1 MRRIPLRLRLTLGF
15 AAGMTAALFALGFL
29 LHARFETDLTR
40 AIDMELRSRA
50 QVILAGVGRQDPS
63 VIRANGNLID
73 PDEAFAQVLTSSGAI
88 VDTSPGVAGG
98 PMVSVADL
106 RTAAGGPASFTTRV
120 KGVDDPVRLLAVPIA
135 RTGGSLFVVVGST
148 LGDRNEALA
157 RLTLL
162 LAVFGLAAL
171 AVVSM
176 GGWLLAGAA
185 LRPVERM
192 RREASAISESEL
204 DRRLQLP
211 PANDEL
217 ARLGSTLNSLLARL
231 EEAFRKEARFLDQ
244 ASHELRTP
252 LAVLKMELDLAATQA
267 TDPRELREALLNASA
282 EADRLVR
289 LAEDLLVLAR
299 LRDGRLP
306 VRRAPVDI
314 GDLVGSVCAGH
325 ERLANAAGASIEWTA
340 TGDLVLLDPSRVRQ
354 AIEDLLDNAVRHG
367 GGPIEV
373 SAHRTDKGAEI
384 VVRDRGPGFPP
395 EMLEGPLEPFSRRA
409 SREGDRMDGPGLG
422 LAIVRAVAEAH
433 GGSVSLQN
441 RPSGGASVTLFLAVP
456 SEGPSEGDGDV
467 SPPGE
472 ALGSE
477 GAGREAPPQLP
488 SNPRVPG
495 RS

>member
-1 MRRIPLRLRLTLGF
+1 
-15 AAGMTAALFALGFL
+15 MTAALFGLGFL
-29 LHARFETDLTR
+29 LHARFEADLTR

-50 QVILAGVGRQDPS
+50 QVILAGVARRDPA
-63 VIRANGNLID
+63 VIRANGDLID
-73 PDEAFAQVLTSSGAI
+73 PDEAFAQVLTASGAI
-88 VDTSPGVAGG
+88 VDTSPGVAGA

-106 RTAAGGPASFTTRV
+106 RTAAAGPASFTTRV
-120 KGVDDPVRLLAVPIA
+120 KGVDDPVRLLAVPIP
-135 RTGGSLFVVVGST
+135 RTGESLFVVVGST

-176 GGWLLAGAA
+176 GGWVLAGAA

-267 TDPRELREALLNASA
+267 TDPQELRDALLNASA

-299 LRDGRLP
+299 LRNGRLP
-306 VRRAPVDI
+306 VRRTPVDVRE
-314 GDLVGSVCAGH
+314 LVGSVCAAH
-325 ERLANAAGASIEWTA
+325 ERLANAAGGRIEWTA
-340 TGDLVLLDPSRVRQ
+340 TTGIVLLDPSRVRQ

-367 GGPIEV
+367 GGQIEV
-373 SAHRTDKGAEI
+373 LANGTHKGVEI
-384 VVRDRGPGFPP
+384 VVRDRGPGFPSQ
-395 EMLEGPLEPFSRRA
+395 MLGRPLEPFSRRA
-409 SREGDRMDGPGLG
+409 SPEEDGVDGPGLG

-441 RPSGGASVTLFLAVP
+441 RDSGGASVTLILAAP
-456 SEGPSEGDGDV
+456 SGGAIGGESDL
-467 SPPGE
+467 SPGE

-477 GAGREAPPQLP
+477 GAGREAPQQLP
-488 SNPRVPG
+488 SNPTVPG